1 LEAHL
6 SIAKAQKLEKDKE
19 LRRAYR
25 QMVKIQVEI
34 NQGDARR

>member
-6 SIAKAQKLEKDKE
+6 SIAKAQKLEKDEE
-19 LRRAYR
+19 LRWAYR